1 MNFFFL
7 IQSLQLLIFF
17 MIRNLWPISI
27 MFFYILFRNITKDN
41 HFLYHFIIL
50 LHLVSSF
57 SLVRSLLLPYAYV
70 SIKSIDCI
78 LLSSFE
84 LKEILLISSV
94 KTLCLSLLDLCC
106 ICSINL
112 LFFGIIYDFS

>member
-1 MNFFFL
+1 MNLFFL

-27 MFFYILFRNITKDN
+27 IFFYILFCNITKDN

-50 LHLVSSF
+50 LHLASSF